1 MNTLNQNPSTTIN
14 PHFAQKNSMNDL
26 LIDQVGKTVARSLE
40 LAHLSP
46 KVLQNLEKSREKALS
61 VQKKSN
67 QALSTGFFN
76 INYESFNWLG
86 TLLLICITVFL
97 IADWQ
102 QQARLSDIVEV
113 DAAILSDSV
122 PPDAYADDGFKLFLK
137 NMLARAE
144 KANEQDDPAAVANST
159 EKNREKAPDPSLNQ

>member
-1 MNTLNQNPSTTIN
+1 
-14 PHFAQKNSMNDL
+14 
-26 LIDQVGKTVARSLE
+26 
-40 LAHLSP
+40 
-46 KVLQNLEKSREKALS
+46 
-61 VQKKSN
+61 
-67 QALSTGFFN
+67 
-76 INYESFNWLG
+76 
-86 TLLLICITVFL
+86 
-97 IADWQ
+97 
-102 QQARLSDIVEV
+102 LSDIVEV